1 MRHRLFLIADDSMGG
16 RATGSWGNYQAA
28 NYIAAEFKRLGLRPA
43 GENGGWFQVVPFF
56 RLAADSNATLTTGG
70 ATLRIGRDYLVTTSS
85 AIPRPLEGKRVV
97 FGGSMTDSSTWI
109 SADSARDRVV
119 VFTAPPRASF
129 VQARVVT
136 NAPRFAG
143 AAAVALPVLETLPAE
158 FAAALMAGRV
168 MTDTSRTAQGA
179 GRLFVTRGAAEQ
191 LLGRSPESAV
201 PGTLGDVV
209 HGAGT
214 VAFTPLPYAAR
225 NVVAVLP
232 GRDRKLAGT
241 YVALT
246 AHNDHVGFDHVPV
259 DHDSLRARNLV
270 VRPMGAD
277 SPEREPTAQEWV
289 TIRQSLDSLRRLRP
303 PRLDSI
309 RNGADD
315 DGSGTTALLEVAEA
329 LASGGSRPRRSVL
342 FVSHAAEEEGL
353 RGSQWFTDH
362 PTVTRDSIVS
372 EFDMDMIARGGAR
385 DVEGGGPG
393 YLEVIG
399 MRRLSKE
406 YGDIIEAAN
415 AKQPLPFAFNLTFDA
430 PGHPLQYY
438 CRADHYSYARY
449 DIPAVAVSRGEHADY
464 HQVTDEAQYADF
476 DGMVRVAKLAE
487 SVVRAVGN
495 LDHRPFVDF
504 ARHDPKA
511 ACRQ

>member
-28 NYIAAEFKRLGLRPA
+28 NYIAAEFKRLGLRAA

-56 RLAADSNATLTTGG
+56 RQAADPKGTLVTGS
-70 ATLRIGRDYLVTTSS
+70 ATLRIGHDYIVATSS
-85 AIPRPLEGKRVV
+85 TIPRSLEGKRVV

-119 VFTAPPRASF
+119 VLSAPPRTNFLVALR
-129 VQARVVT
+129 VARE
-136 NAPRFAG
+136 ARFAG
-143 AAAVALPVLETLPAE
+143 AAAVALPVLESLPAE

-168 MTDTSRTAQGA
+168 MTDTTRTAEGP
-179 GRLFVTRGAAEQ
+179 GRLFVSARAVEQ
-191 LLGRSPESAV
+191 LLGRSPEGLT

-225 NVVAVLP
+225 NVVAILP
-232 GRDRKLAGT
+232 GRDRKLAGS

-246 AHNDHVGFDHVPV
+246 AHNDHVGFDFSPV

-277 SPEREPTAQEWV
+277 SPEREPTALEWV

-315 DGSGTTALLEVAEA
+315 DGSGTVALLEVAEA
-329 LASGGSRPRRSVL
+329 LSSGASRPRRSIL

-372 EFDMDMIARGGAR
+372 EFDMDMVARGGIR
-385 DVEGGGPG
+385 DVEGGGPA

-399 MRRLSKE
+399 MRRLSRE

-415 AKQPLPFAFNLTFDA
+415 ARQPLPFAFNRTFDA

-449 DIPAVAVSRGEHADY
+449 DIPSVAVSRGEHADY

-487 SVVRAVGN
+487 SVMRAVGN
-495 LDHRPFVDF
+495 LDHRPRVDF

-511 ACRQ
+511 PCRQ